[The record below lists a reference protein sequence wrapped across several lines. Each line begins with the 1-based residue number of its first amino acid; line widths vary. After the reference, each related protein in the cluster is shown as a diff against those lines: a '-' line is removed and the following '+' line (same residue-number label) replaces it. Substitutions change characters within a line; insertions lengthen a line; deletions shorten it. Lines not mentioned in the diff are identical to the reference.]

1 MSVGRCRLVIPI
13 VAAVLATA
21 FGPGVM
27 LAATSQTPG
36 APLKPSVVSL
46 SPLHLTAPVPT
57 GWVSQPPAS
66 SMRLAQ
72 FQVPGGSGHGDAEAI
87 FFYFGQG
94 QGGSVEANTARWQS
108 QFTSPDGKP
117 VKPNVEHLKVSGM
130 PVTTVELTGTYAR
143 GMGMGPAG
151 PPQPDQSLLV
161 AVLETAQGN
170 LHIQMHGPRA
180 TVAANRDAFLAMV
193 RGIK

>member
-1 MSVGRCRLVIPI
+1 MGSGKCRLVILI
-13 VAAVLATA
+13 IAAVLATA
-21 FGPGVM
+21 SGPGVTI
-27 LAATSQTPG
+27 APASQTGGIP
-36 APLKPSVVSL
+36 PKLSIVSL
-46 SPLHLTAPVPT
+46 SPLRLTAPVPT
-57 GWVSQPPAS
+57 GWISQPPAS

-72 FQVPGGSGHGDAEAI
+72 FQVPGSGQGDGEVI

-117 VKPNVEHLKVSGM
+117 VKPNVGHLKVSGM

-151 PPQPDQSLLV
+151 APQPDQTLLV
-161 AVLETAQGN
+161 AVLETTQGN
-170 LHIQMHGPRA
+170 LYIQMHGPRA
-180 TVAANRDAFLAMV
+180 TVAANREAFLAMV
-193 RGIK
+193 RGIQ

>member
-1 MSVGRCRLVIPI
+1 MRSGRCRLVIPL
-13 VAAVLATA
+13 VAAVVATA
-21 FGPGVM
+21 SGPGVT
-27 LAATSQTPG
+27 LAAASQTAGTP
-36 APLKPSVVSL
+36 PKLSIVSL
-46 SPLHLTAPVPT
+46 SPLHLTAPVPA
-57 GWVSQPPAS
+57 GWISQPPTS

-72 FQVPGGSGHGDAEAI
+72 FQIPGGSGQGDAEVI
-87 FFYFGQG
+87 FFYFGEG

-108 QFTSPDGKP
+108 QFTSPDGTA
-117 VKPNVEHLKVSGM
+117 VKPNVGHLKVSGM

-151 PPQPDQSLLV
+151 APQPDQTLLV

-180 TVAANRDAFLAMV
+180 TVAANREAFLAMV

>member
-1 MSVGRCRLVIPI
+1 
-13 VAAVLATA
+13 
-21 FGPGVM
+21 
-27 LAATSQTPG
+27 
-36 APLKPSVVSL
+36 
-46 SPLHLTAPVPT
+46 
-57 GWVSQPPAS
+57 
-66 SMRLAQ
+66 MRLAQ
-72 FQVPGGSGHGDAEAI
+72 FQVPGRSGQGDAEVI

-117 VKPNVEHLKVSGM
+117 VKANVGHLKVGGM

-151 PPQPDQSLLV
+151 APQPDQTLLV

-170 LHIQMHGPRA
+170 LHIQLHGPRA
-180 TVAANRDAFLAMV
+180 TVAANREAFLAMV

>member
-1 MSVGRCRLVIPI
+1 
-13 VAAVLATA
+13 
-21 FGPGVM
+21 
-27 LAATSQTPG
+27 
-36 APLKPSVVSL
+36 
-46 SPLHLTAPVPT
+46 
-57 GWVSQPPAS
+57 
-66 SMRLAQ
+66 MRLAQ
-72 FQVPGGSGHGDAEAI
+72 FRVPGGPDQGDAEVI

-117 VKPNVEHLKVSGM
+117 VKPNVGHLKISGM

-151 PPQPDQSLLV
+151 APQPDQTLLV

-180 TVAANRDAFLAMV
+180 TVAANREAFLAMV